1 LGALM
6 SPARFAPSKRR
17 GTLYSLQVVAEG
29 ARAAP
34 EPSAEAAGLRSALH
48 ARYRTLIRHSLMS
61 VPPPPIGGGEDAPIR
76 GYTGCAGGGGGE
88 AAAAGGAGGG
98 EEGGSVWRRQQ
109 RAAAGATAA
118 AAVDGPADMTPA
130 QEEEA
135 MGMAEAAAEAVA
147 LLTRD
152 APPPRARRLFRRVA
166 TAPAEAEGAPPP
178 HALLAREWRAH
189 ARAAPPPLG
198 ALAARAAAQAE
209 AVAVAAVAPPPPHGA
224 ARYRLARRWE
234 AEGVEVVELR
244 PEFNTDVVHARHLE
258 MLRAALGD
266 EMVDSDIAELLGG
279 GGGPETDAEGVKAE
293 VPPPQRAWAI
303 YVEVRAVAV
312 HAACVPCACRVL
324 LLTTDSLLLPTNC
337 QLRTYH

>member
-1 LGALM
+1 M
-6 SPARFAPSKRR
+6 
-17 GTLYSLQVVAEG
+17 QVVTEG

-34 EPSAEAAGLRSALH
+34 EPSAEAAGLRAALH

-61 VPPPPIGGGEDAPIR
+61 VPPPPIGSGGEDAPIR

-118 AAVDGPADMTPA
+118 ATDSPADMTPA
-130 QEEEA
+130 EEEVA
-135 MGMAEAAAEAVA
+135 IGMAEAAAEAVA
-147 LLTRD
+147 QLTRG
-152 APPPRARRLFRRVA
+152 APPPHARRLFRRVA

-209 AVAVAAVAPPPPHGA
+209 AEAVAAVTPPLPHSS

-234 AEGVEVVELR
+234 AEGVEVAELR

-266 EMVDSDIAELLGG
+266 AMVDNDIAELLGG
-279 GGGPETDAEGVKAE
+279 EHGPEADAEVVKAE
-293 VPPPQRAWAI
+293 VPPLQRAWAI

-312 HAACVPCACRVL
+312 HAACVPCACRAL
-324 LLTTDSLLLPTNC
+324 LLTTGSLLLPTNC
-337 QLRTYH
+337 